1 LAEEDKKYTTMKGLV
16 ITPKTNT
23 EFRFLSSL
31 LKKLGITSATMSV
44 EEMEDLGLAHLMKS
58 VNRSKKTSRASIMQ
72 KLK

>member
-1 LAEEDKKYTTMKGLV
+1 MKGLV